1 MGGYIV
7 SNDKDAIK
15 YECISAAIAV
25 PGVCEYVSKRVEQCR
40 NYLID
45 YVEIEYRIFREL
57 GLYIKTHLKGSAVII
72 LKDVF
77 RILRYQTELQISDRL
92 KRLSAVRVDNVHKSS
107 NDIDG
112 IVNVVKTNENDVKSL
127 NEKIAILS
135 EGDSNK
141 AYILE
146 AWSFG
151 LKSSEIARELSLLNG
166 KSFNT
171 NEMYIKRYKR
181 TCQNILTNAA

>member
-1 MGGYIV
+1 MN
-7 SNDKDAIK
+7 NDKNVIR
-15 YECISAAIAV
+15 YEYISAAISV
-25 PGVCEYVSKRVEQCR
+25 PGVCEYVNKRVEQCR
-40 NYLID
+40 GYFND
-45 YVEIEYRIFREL
+45 YVELEYRIFREI
-57 GLYIKTHLKGSAVII
+57 GRYIKKELKDFAVIL
-72 LKDVF
+72 LKDIF
-77 RILRYQTELQISDRL
+77 GILRYQTELQISDRIKNL
-92 KRLSAVRVDNVHKSS
+92 GEISRKAAQHSASS
-107 NDIDG
+107 LDDMSNSI
-112 IVNVVKTNENDVKSL
+112 KTNENDVKSL
-127 NEKIAILS
+127 NEKIALLS
-135 EGDSNK
+135 EGDSTK